1 MRYSKLNGRNFLV
14 RLERGEK
21 VNDAIRRFCEAHKIA
36 NAYFVGLGSIEDPVL
51 AHYRV
56 DNRAYRE
63 KPMKGIFEI
72 TSLVGTVGLFEG
84 MPLVHSHVN
93 VSDDEMRAFG
103 GHLVDAD
110 VSATVELVLK
120 DLESSKEKRH
130 SDEIGLKLFELDER
144 M

>member
-1 MRYSKLNGRNFLV
+1 MHYSRLNNKTFLV
-14 RLERGEK
+14 RLEKGET
-21 VNDAIRRFCEAHKIA
+21 VNASVKRFCESNKVS
-36 NAYFVGLGSIEDPVL
+36 NAYFFGLGSIENPIL

-56 DNRAYRE
+56 DNRAYKE
-63 KPMKGIFEI
+63 KPMQGIYEI
-72 TSLVGTVGLFEG
+72 TSLIGTVGMFEG
-84 MPLVHSHVN
+84 SPLPHSHIT

-103 GHLVDAD
+103 GHLVETV

-120 DLESSKEKRH
+120 DLESAKTKKH

>member
-1 MRYSKLNGRNFLV
+1 MRYSRLNDKNFLI

-21 VNDAIRRFCEAHKIA
+21 VNASIKRFCEAHRIS
-36 NAYFVGLGSIEDPVL
+36 NAYFMGIGSIEDPVL

-56 DNRAYRE
+56 DNRAYKE
-63 KPMKGIFEI
+63 KPMKDIFEI
-72 TSLVGTVGLFEG
+72 TSLIGTVGLFDG
-84 MPLVHSHVN
+84 SPLVHSHIN

-103 GHLVDAD
+103 GHLVDTD

-120 DLESSKEKRH
+120 DLESTKSKLH